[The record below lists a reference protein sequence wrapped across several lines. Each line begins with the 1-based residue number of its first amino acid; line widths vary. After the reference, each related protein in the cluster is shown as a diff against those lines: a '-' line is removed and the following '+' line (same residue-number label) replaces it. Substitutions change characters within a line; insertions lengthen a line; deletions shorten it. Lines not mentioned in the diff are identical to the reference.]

1 MKLVYFMKQDCTA
14 CANAKQK
21 VGFFLDKWG
30 MTDSVETE
38 AIDVGTEDG
47 LVEAA
52 MQGVGDIPTIILEND
67 GEELGR
73 WIKKAPLSEELREML
88 GVTA

>member
-1 MKLVYFMKQDCTA
+1 MKLVYFVKQDCSA
-14 CANAKQK
+14 CENAKRK
-21 VGFFLDKWG
+21 VGFYLDKWG
-30 MTDSVETE
+30 MTDRIETE

-52 MQGVGDIPTIILEND
+52 MQGVGEIPTIILQHE

-73 WIKKAPLSEELREML
+73 WIKRAPLSDELRDVL
-88 GVTA
+88 GAEA

>member
-1 MKLVYFMKQDCTA
+1 MKLVYFMKQDCSA

-38 AIDVGTEDG
+38 AVD
-47 LVEAA
+47 
-52 MQGVGDIPTIILEND
+52 VGDIPTIILEHE

-73 WIKKAPLSEELREML
+73 WIKKAPLSEELREKL